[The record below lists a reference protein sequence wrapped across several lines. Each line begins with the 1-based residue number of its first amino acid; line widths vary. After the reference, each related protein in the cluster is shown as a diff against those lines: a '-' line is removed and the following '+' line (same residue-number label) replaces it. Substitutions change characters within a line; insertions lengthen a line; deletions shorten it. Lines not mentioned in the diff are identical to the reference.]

1 MKKLLIV
8 FLDLA
13 KYLKNKFVL
22 VVVQETFLENNFPK
36 LSQFPK
42 KRYPVRKNQI
52 IKILKKVMVVKKEN
66 IKSKNRTEEM
76 KYIIKLFFEK
86 DFLNI

>member
-22 VVVQETFLENNFPK
+22 IVVQETFWTTTYLSYPNF
-36 LSQFPK
+36 
-42 KRYPVRKNQI
+42 
-52 IKILKKVMVVKKEN
+52 LKK
-66 IKSKNRTEEM
+66 ISG
-76 KYIIKLFFEK
+76 
-86 DFLNI
+86 